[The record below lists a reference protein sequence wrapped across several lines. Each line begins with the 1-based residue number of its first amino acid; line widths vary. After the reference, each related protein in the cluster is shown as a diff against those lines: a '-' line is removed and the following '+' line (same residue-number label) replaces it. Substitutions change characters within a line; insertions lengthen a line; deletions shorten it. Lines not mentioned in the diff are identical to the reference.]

1 MIRRQTA
8 YSGNSYIG
16 MFAETNNEVTLVPL
30 DASDKFRITIEEN
43 LKTKTIPI
51 MVANSNLIGIYVVM
65 NSNGIILPNVVEEE
79 EIRKVK
85 ETGLNVYVSKDLHN
99 ANGNNIVA
107 NDKGGIISIRI
118 SDYERK
124 KIGDTLGVELYPMKI
139 AEHVTVGSCCTANNK
154 GFLSHFKTS
163 EAELQVMEEFLKVK
177 GEIGTINMGTGFV
190 SLGVLA
196 NDHSYVIG
204 METTAF
210 EAGKIEEALGFI
222 E

>member
-1 MIRRQTA
+1 MIGRQTA

-16 MFAETNNEVTLVPL
+16 MFAETNNEITLVPL
-30 DASDKFRITIEEN
+30 DANEKFRSVIEEN
-43 LKTKTIPI
+43 LKTKTIPVG
-51 MVANSNLIGIYVVM
+51 VANSNLIGIYIVM

-79 EIRKVK
+79 EIRKIK
-85 ETGLNVYVSKDLHN
+85 ETGLNIYVSKDLHN

-118 SDYERK
+118 SDHERRN
-124 KIGDTLGVELYPMKI
+124 IADALGVELYPTKI
-139 AEHVTVGSCCTANNK
+139 AEHVTVGSSCIANNK
-154 GFLSHFKTS
+154 GFLSHFRTT
-163 EAELQVMEEFLKVK
+163 EAELQVIEEVLKVK
-177 GEIGTINMGTGFV
+177 GNVGTINMGTGFV

-210 EAGKIEEALGFI
+210 EAGRIEEALGFL

>member
-1 MIRRQTA
+1 MIRKQTA

-30 DASDKFRITIEEN
+30 DASEKFKSAIEEN
-43 LKTKTIPI
+43 LKTRTIPLMI
-51 MVANSNLIGIYVVM
+51 ANSNLIGIYTIM
-65 NSNGIILPNVVEEE
+65 NSNGVILPNVVEEE
-79 EIRKVK
+79 EIKKVK

-99 ANGNNIVA
+99 ANGNNIVV

-124 KIGDTLGVELYPMKI
+124 KIGDTLGIELHPMKI
-139 AEHVTVGSCCTANNK
+139 AEHVTVGSCCIANNK
-154 GFLSHFKTS
+154 GFLSHFRANET
-163 EAELQVMEEFLKVK
+163 ELQVMEEFLKVK
-177 GEIGTINMGTGFV
+177 GGVGTINMGAGCV

-210 EAGKIEEALGFI
+210 EAGRIEEALGFLG
-222 E
+222 